1 MKITGVET
9 RIVEIPV
16 RNPYVFSHGVLKA
29 FSNVLVWIHAD
40 RGLMG
45 VGESSFVPGGGVSEE
60 TPESTKP
67 MIDHYLAPAL
77 IGEDPFDLERLNQK
91 MDAAVPRNLAAKCG
105 IDLAL
110 WDLMGKAL
118 GQPAY
123 KLLGGSFD
131 PQILCTYTL
140 SIDSPERMAEQ
151 ASLRKNQGYK
161 TLVVKIGRDP
171 ATDLERLAR
180 VREAVGDEV
189 NLRLDANEAFWPE
202 QAIGI
207 IRRMERYHPE
217 FVEEPVK
224 RWDLDGMAKVA
235 RSVGVP
241 ISSDESNTS
250 LESVMKIIQKGAAGI
265 INIKISK
272 NGGLTRSKKI
282 AALAEA
288 AGIPCIVGG
297 ANTYE
302 VGRQAC
308 RHFAVSTP
316 QAQMGMGSEGCAP
329 ASQSKIDDVTKAVM
343 TYEDVTRGNGFVGV
357 LPGPGLGVELDEE
370 KIRKY
375 SVQRAA
381 DSE

>member
-1 MKITGVET
+1 MRITRLEA

-16 RNPYVFSHGVLKA
+16 SSPYVFSHGVLKA
-29 FSNVLVWIHAD
+29 FSNVLVWIHSD
-40 RGLMG
+40 GGLVG

-67 MIDHYLAPAL
+67 MIDHSLAAAL
-77 IGEDPFDLERLNQK
+77 IGEDPFDVERLHQK
-91 MDAAVPRNLAAKCG
+91 MDAVVPRNLVAKCG

-123 KLLGGSFD
+123 KLLGGCLD
-131 PQILCTYTL
+131 RQILCTYTL
-140 SIDSPERMAEQ
+140 SIDTPEKMAEQ
-151 ASLRKNQGYK
+151 ASFRKSQGYK

-171 ATDLERLAR
+171 ATDLQRLAL
-180 VREAVGDEV
+180 VREAVGGEV
-189 NLRLDANEAFWPE
+189 NLRLDANEAYWPE

-207 IRRMERYHPE
+207 IRRMERYYPE

-241 ISSDESNTS
+241 VSSDESNTS
-250 LESVMKIIQKGAAGI
+250 LESVLKIIQKGAAGI

-302 VGRQAC
+302 IGRQAC
-308 RHFAVSTP
+308 RHFAVSTA

-329 ASQSKIDDVTKAVM
+329 ASQSKIDDVTKTIL
-343 TYEDVTRGNGFVGV
+343 TYDDVTKGSGFVGV

-370 KIRKY
+370 KVRKY
-375 SVQRAA
+375 SVR
-381 DSE
+381 

>member
-1 MKITGVET
+1 MKITRLET

-16 RNPYVFSHGVLKA
+16 KNPYVFSHGVLKA
-29 FSNVLVWIHAD
+29 FSNVLVWVRSD
-40 RGLMG
+40 GGLVG

-60 TPESTKP
+60 TPESTQP
-67 MIDHYLAPAL
+67 MIDHYLAPVL
-77 IGEDPFDLERLNQK
+77 VGEDPFDIERLHQK
-91 MDAAVPRNLAAKCG
+91 MDAVVPRNLVAKCG
-105 IDLAL
+105 VDLAL

-123 KLLGGSFD
+123 ALLGGSFD

-140 SIDSPERMAEQ
+140 SIDTPEKMAEQ
-151 ASLRKNQGYK
+151 ASFRKSQGYK

-171 ATDLERLAR
+171 ATDLQRLAL
-180 VREAVGDEV
+180 VRGAVGDEV
-189 NLRLDANEAFWPE
+189 NLRLDANEAYWPE

-207 IRRMERYHPE
+207 IRRMEKYHPE

-302 VGRQAC
+302 IGRQAC
-308 RHFAVSTP
+308 RHFAVSTA

-329 ASQSKIDDVTKAVM
+329 ASQSKIDDVTKTVM

-375 SVQRAA
+375 SVR
-381 DSE
+381 

>member
-16 RNPYVFSHGVLKA
+16 RNPYVFSHGVLKT

-40 RGLMG
+40 RGLRG
-45 VGESSFVPGGGVSEE
+45 IGESSFVPGGGVSEE

-91 MDAAVPRNLAAKCG
+91 MDAVVPRNLAAKCG

-118 GQPAY
+118 EQPAY

-131 PQILCTYTL
+131 LQVLCTYTL

-171 ATDLERLAR
+171 ATDLERLAL
-180 VREAVGDEV
+180 VREAVGEEV

>member
-1 MKITGVET
+1 VKITRLET

-16 RNPYVFSHGVLKA
+16 KSPYVFSHGVLKA
-29 FSNVLVWIHAD
+29 FSNVLVWIHTD
-40 RGLMG
+40 EGIVG
-45 VGESSFVPGGGVSEE
+45 IGESSFVPGGGVSEE
-60 TPESTKP
+60 APESTKP
-67 MIDHYLAPAL
+67 MIDNYLAPVV
-77 IGEDPFDLERLNQK
+77 IGEDPFDIERIHQK
-91 MDAAVPRNLAAKCG
+91 MDAVIPRNLIAKCG

-110 WDLMGKAL
+110 WDLMGKAV
-118 GQPAY
+118 GQPAC
-123 KLLGGSFD
+123 KLLGGCFD
-131 PQILCTYTL
+131 SEILCTYTL
-140 SIDSPERMAEQ
+140 SIDTPEKMAEQ
-151 ASLRKNQGYK
+151 ASFRKSQGYR

-171 ATDLERLAR
+171 ATDLQRLAQ

-189 NLRLDANEAFWPE
+189 NLRLDANEAYWPD

-207 IRRMERYHPE
+207 IRRMEKYHPE

-235 RSVGVP
+235 RAVDTP

-250 LESVMKIIQKGAAGI
+250 LESVMQIIQKEAAGI

-272 NGGLTRSKKI
+272 NGGLYRSKKI

-308 RHFAVSTP
+308 RHFAVSTA

-329 ASQSKIDDVTKAVM
+329 ASQSKIDDVTRTIM
-343 TYEDVTRGNGFVGV
+343 TYEDVAKGKGFVGV

-370 KIRKY
+370 KIQQY
-375 SVQRAA
+375 SAM
-381 DSE
+381 SH

>member
-1 MKITGVET
+1 MKIARLET

-16 RNPYVFSHGVLKA
+16 KSPYVFSHGVLKA
-29 FSNVLVWIHAD
+29 FSNVLVWIHTD
-40 RGLMG
+40 EGVVG

-67 MIDHYLAPAL
+67 MIDHYLSPVV
-77 IGEDPFDLERLNQK
+77 IGEDPFDIERIHRR
-91 MDAAVPRNLAAKCG
+91 MDAVVPRNLIAKCG

-110 WDLMGKAL
+110 WDVMGKAV
-118 GQPAY
+118 GQPAC
-123 KLLGGSFD
+123 KLLGGTVD
-131 PQILCTYTL
+131 PKIHCTYTL
-140 SIDSPERMAEQ
+140 SIDRPEKMAEQ
-151 ASLRKNQGYK
+151 ASFRKNQGYK
-161 TLVVKIGRDP
+161 TLVVKIGREPQADI
-171 ATDLERLAR
+171 ERLR
-180 VREAVGDEV
+180 LVREAVGDEV
-189 NLRLDANEAFWPE
+189 NLRLDANEAYWPD

-207 IRRMERYHPE
+207 IRRMEKYHPE

-224 RWDLDGMAKVA
+224 RWDLDGMARVA
-235 RSVGVP
+235 RAVGIP

-250 LESVMKIIQKGAAGI
+250 LESVMQIIQKAAAGI

-272 NGGLTRSKKI
+272 NGGLYRSKKI

-308 RHFAVSTP
+308 RHFAVSTA

-329 ASQSKIDDVTKAVM
+329 ASQSKMDDVTMNVM
-343 TYEDVTRGNGFVGV
+343 TYDDVTRGQGFVGL

-370 KIRKY
+370 KIQKY
-375 SVQRAA
+375 GLIP
-381 DSE
+381 

>member
-1 MKITGVET
+1 MKITRIET

-16 RNPYVFSHGVLKA
+16 KNPYVFSHGVLKA
-29 FSNVLVWIHAD
+29 FSNVLVWVRSD
-40 RGLMG
+40 GGLVG

-60 TPESTKP
+60 TPESTQP
-67 MIDHYLAPAL
+67 MIDHYLAPVL
-77 IGEDPFDLERLNQK
+77 VGEDPFDIERLHQK
-91 MDAAVPRNLAAKCG
+91 MDAVVPRNLVAKCG
-105 IDLAL
+105 VDLAL

-123 KLLGGSFD
+123 ALLGGSFD

-140 SIDSPERMAEQ
+140 SIDTPEKMAEQ
-151 ASLRKNQGYK
+151 ASLRKSQGYK

-171 ATDLERLAR
+171 ATDLQRLAL
-180 VREAVGDEV
+180 VRGAVGDEV
-189 NLRLDANEAFWPE
+189 NLRLDANEAYWPE

-207 IRRMERYHPE
+207 IRRMEKYHPE

-302 VGRQAC
+302 IGRQAC
-308 RHFAVSTP
+308 RHFAVSTA

-329 ASQSKIDDVTKAVM
+329 ASQSKIDDVTKTVM

-375 SVQRAA
+375 SVR
-381 DSE
+381 

>member
-1 MKITGVET
+1 MKITRLET

-16 RNPYVFSHGVLKA
+16 KNPYVFSHGVLKA
-29 FSNVLVWIHAD
+29 FSNVLVWVRSD
-40 RGLMG
+40 GGLVG

-60 TPESTKP
+60 TPESTQP
-67 MIDHYLAPAL
+67 MIDHYLAPVL
-77 IGEDPFDLERLNQK
+77 VGEDPFDIERLHQK
-91 MDAAVPRNLAAKCG
+91 MDAVVPRNLVAKCG
-105 IDLAL
+105 VDLAL

-123 KLLGGSFD
+123 ALLGGSFD

-140 SIDSPERMAEQ
+140 SIDTPEKMAEQ
-151 ASLRKNQGYK
+151 ASLRKSQGYK

-171 ATDLERLAR
+171 ATDLQRLAL
-180 VREAVGDEV
+180 VRGAVGDEV
-189 NLRLDANEAFWPE
+189 NLRLDANEAYWPE

-207 IRRMERYHPE
+207 IRRMEKYHPE

-302 VGRQAC
+302 IGRQAC
-308 RHFAVSTP
+308 RHFAVSTA

-329 ASQSKIDDVTKAVM
+329 ASQSKIDDVTKTVM

-375 SVQRAA
+375 SVR
-381 DSE
+381 